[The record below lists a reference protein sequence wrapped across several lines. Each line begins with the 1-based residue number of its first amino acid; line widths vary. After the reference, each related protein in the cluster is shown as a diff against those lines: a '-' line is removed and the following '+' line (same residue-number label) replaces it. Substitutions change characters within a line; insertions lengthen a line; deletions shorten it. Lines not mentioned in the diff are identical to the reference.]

1 MCESAHVRVQAYY
14 SQVKFRLRTD
24 FAYYY
29 GRGTYVPLTVK
40 HIMKKIKETKE
51 KNWILKSPDT
61 NDSLTKVKE
70 IADELGIN
78 PIIAKLLYNRG
89 YTDVA
94 SAKSFIYMES
104 EMLSSPFLMKD
115 MELGIKRV
123 MSAIEKGEKITI
135 YGDYDVDGVTSVCTI
150 YLYLKSKG
158 ANIDYYIPNRA
169 GEGYGVSCAA
179 IDSIGQGGTKLI
191 ITVDTGITANEE
203 VEYAKSIGVDVVITD
218 HHECRSELPDAVAV
232 INPHRPDCEY
242 PFKELAGVG
251 VVFKFVC
258 AYEEYTTNLSR
269 SQVAMKIF
277 AEYADFVAIGTIAD
291 VMPIKSENRIIVSY
305 GLKMIEN
312 TERIGLAALIEAS
325 SSRNDAH
332 RNERKKKKTKITSGY
347 IGYTIAPRINAA
359 GRIKTASM
367 AVELFL
373 SEDKAEAMKIA
384 EELCRTNKERQNEE
398 NSIMQEAYG
407 LIEKYDI
414 ENNPVIVLDA
424 DNWHHG
430 VIGIVSSRI
439 TEKYCRPSILVSF
452 EGNEPDVPFEENV
465 GKGSG
470 RSVKGM
476 NLVDALCYCSEH
488 LVKFGGHE
496 LAAGL
501 SVKRCELDT
510 FRAMIN
516 EYARNNLSD
525 DDMVP
530 TMEIDSI
537 IEFSDVSL
545 SLAESLQ
552 ILEPY
557 GVGNPIPVFALKG
570 ITVNEL
576 TGISD
581 SKHTKLVFGDGRHTI
596 SAMYF
601 SNSPDSLD
609 IYAGDK
615 VDILFNVDI
624 NEWGG
629 RKSVQLIIRDIKTS
643 ASQKNSAKSE
653 RERFEEIKSG
663 AQILESENIIPSRED
678 FAVVYKLFLSHL
690 RAGINKLTHREILSK
705 INHIHT
711 IKGIG
716 YIKLKFI
723 IMIMRELNIVFLDE
737 PEDEVYVFNIH
748 YTSNKTQ
755 LDKSNLLR
763 KLRSQLPRK

>member
-1 MCESAHVRVQAYY
+1 
-14 SQVKFRLRTD
+14 
-24 FAYYY
+24 
-29 GRGTYVPLTVK
+29 
-40 HIMKKIKETKE
+40 MKNTKETKKE
-51 KNWILKSPDT
+51 KNWILKSTDT
-61 NDSLTKVKE
+61 NESLIKIKE

-89 YTDVA
+89 YTDVV
-94 SAKSFIYMES
+94 SAKAFIYMES
-104 EMLSSPFLMKD
+104 EMLSNPFLMKD

-123 MSAIEKGEKITI
+123 ISAIENNEKITI

-158 ANIDYYIPNRA
+158 ANVDYYIPNRA
-169 GEGYGVSCAA
+169 GEGYGVSCVA
-179 IDSIGQGGTKLI
+179 IDSIHEGGTKLI

-203 VEYAKSIGVDVVITD
+203 VEYAKQLGIDVIITD
-218 HHECRSELPDAVAV
+218 HHECRSELPEAVAV

-258 AYEEYTTNLSR
+258 AYEEYTTRMRR
-269 SQVAMKIF
+269 SEVAMKIF
-277 AEYADFVAIGTIAD
+277 SEYADFVAIGTIAD

-312 TERIGLAALIEAS
+312 TNRIGLAALIEAS
-325 SSRNDAH
+325 YAKNDLQ
-332 RNERKKKKTKITSGY
+332 RSDRRKRRTKITSGY

-373 SEDKAEAMKIA
+373 SKDKHEAMQIA

-398 NSIMQEAYG
+398 NSIMQEAYSM
-407 LIEKYDI
+407 IEKYDV

-424 DNWHHG
+424 NHWHHG

-476 NLVDALCYCSEH
+476 NLVDALCYCSDH

-501 SVKRCELDT
+501 SVKRCELDK
-510 FRAMIN
+510 FRTLIN
-516 EYARNNLSD
+516 EYARDNLSD
-525 DDMVP
+525 EDMIP

-537 IEFSDVSL
+537 VNFSDVSL
-545 SLAESLQ
+545 ALAESLQ
-552 ILEPY
+552 VLEPY
-557 GVGNPIPVFALKG
+557 GVGNPIPVFAMKG
-570 ITVNEL
+570 INVNEIS
-576 TGISD
+576 GISE
-581 SKHTKLVFGDGRHTI
+581 SRHTKFVFGDGKYTVA
-596 SAMYF
+596 AMYF

-609 IYAGDK
+609 IYVGDK

-629 RKSVQLIIRDIKTS
+629 RKSIQLIVRDVKS
-643 ASQKNSAKSE
+643 SSSQKNAAISD
-653 RERFEEIKSG
+653 RERFEEIKAG
-663 AQILESENIIPSRED
+663 APILNDEDIIPTRDD
-678 FAVVYKLFLSHL
+678 FAVVYKLMLSHL
-690 RAGINKLTHREILSK
+690 RSGINKLTHRDIISK
-705 INHIHT
+705 VNHMHSV
-711 IKGIG
+711 KKIG

-723 IMIMRELNIVFLDE
+723 IMVMQELNIVTLDE
-737 PEDEVYVFNIH
+737 PEDEVYTFNIH
-748 YTSNKTQ
+748 YTSNKTD
-755 LDKSNLLR
+755 LNKSNLLR
-763 KLRSQLPRK
+763 RLRSQLPRV